1 MLDTT
6 TPPTRPAEPG
16 EPGAAER
23 RPGRPVPLWRNR
35 DYLLLWCGQIV
46 SSLGTQI
53 SQLAFPLL
61 MLALTGSPARAGL
74 LGALRGLPFVL
85 FSLPAG
91 ALVDRWDRKR
101 VMILSDLGRALAMGS
116 IPLALAFGGLTT
128 AHLALVAAVEG
139 TLFTFF
145 TLAEA
150 ACLPRVVAKEQ
161 LPAAVGQRQ
170 ATESVSGMVGPSLG
184 GLLFGLGAALPFL
197 ADAISFLASAVSLRF
212 VRAGFGGERAAAA
225 DGAGG
230 GLWAEVRE
238 GLVWLWREP
247 LVRFLALL
255 TGGINLCGFGYSL
268 ILIVFAQ
275 RLGASAATIGLI
287 FASSGAGSVLGAL
300 ASGPLQR
307 RYSFRQIVVGTNWVL
322 ALTWPLYIV
331 APNALALGVV
341 NAIIFVAVPIY
352 MGAQY
357 SYRLALIPDAL
368 QGRVNSAFRLVSYGV
383 QPLSLALTGALLEGI
398 GPAATVWVLF
408 VPQVALALVAM
419 LNGPL
424 RHAGRFAEAA
434 AD

>member
-1 MLDTT
+1 MS
-6 TPPTRPAEPG
+6 
-16 EPGAAER
+16 
-23 RPGRPVPLWRNR
+23 LWRNR
-35 DYLLLWCGQIV
+35 DFLLLWAGQIV
-46 SSLGTQI
+46 SSLGTQA

-61 MLALTGSPARAGL
+61 MLAITGSPAQAGL
-74 LGALRGLPFVL
+74 LGALRALPFVIL
-85 FSLPAG
+85 SLPVG

-101 VMILSDLGRALAMGS
+101 VMVLSDLGRAAAMGS
-116 IPLALAFGGLTT
+116 IPLAALFGQLTLP
-128 AHLALVAAVEG
+128 HLALVAALEG
-139 TLFTFF
+139 SLYTFF
-145 TLAEA
+145 NLAEA
-150 ACLPRVVAKEQ
+150 ACLPRVVPKEQ
-161 LPAAVGQRQ
+161 LPDAIAQTQAA
-170 ATESVSGMVGPSLG
+170 ESVSGLVGPALG
-184 GLLFGLGAALPFL
+184 GLLFGLGSAVPFL
-197 ADAISFLASAVSLRF
+197 VDGVSYLMSSIALRF
-212 VRAGFGGERAAAA
+212 VGAEFQGERPIAA
-225 DGAGG
+225 DGARPQ
-230 GLWAEVRE
+230 LWREIRE
-238 GLVWLWREP
+238 GLAWLWRQP
-247 LVRFLALL
+247 LMRFIALL

-368 QGRVNSAFRLVSYGV
+368 QGRVNSAFRLISYGV
-383 QPLSLALTGALLEGI
+383 QPLSLAMTGALLEGI

-419 LNGPL
+419 LSGPL
-424 RHAGRFAEAA
+424 RRAGHFAEAA
-434 AD
+434 TDGL